1 MKTITITGE
10 NLNQQ
15 IIQAIKNAVA
25 KASNPTYTIK
35 YINTSKDKID
45 SEALQDIEDAKL
57 GAKLYS
63 EYLASGSKSTS
74 WADIKKENKIRFS
87 DYAKEKFNE
96 LDGSI
101 KKPIQKFLDRLEE
114 SDDPRSSGKGLTE
127 NLSGLWRYRVKNY
140 RLICFIQDEELIVLF
155 LDISKRDE
163 VYTDRN
169 VKSILKNVP
178 TK

>member
-1 MKTITITGE
+1 M
-10 NLNQQ
+10 
-15 IIQAIKNAVA
+15 A
-25 KASNPTYTIK
+25 Y
-35 YINTSKDKID
+35 
-45 SEALQDIEDAKL
+45 
-57 GAKLYS
+57 
-63 EYLASGSKSTS
+63 
-74 WADIKKENKIRFS
+74 KIRFS

-101 KKPIQKFLDRLEE
+101 KRPIQKFLDRLEE

>member
-1 MKTITITGE
+1 M
-10 NLNQQ
+10 
-15 IIQAIKNAVA
+15 A
-25 KASNPTYTIK
+25 Y
-35 YINTSKDKID
+35 
-45 SEALQDIEDAKL
+45 
-57 GAKLYS
+57 
-63 EYLASGSKSTS
+63 
-74 WADIKKENKIRFS
+74 KIRFS

-96 LDGSI
+96 IDGSI

-163 VYTDRN
+163 VYSDRN